1 MKWVGLSQMSEEISK
16 LSADLCSGVD
26 EKLQVIG
33 VVKNE
38 GEAALWW
45 ASDSCHRYCLARTF
59 PDASLQFL

>member
-38 GEAALWW
+38 GEAALW
-45 ASDSCHRYCLARTF
+45 
-59 PDASLQFL
+59 